1 MKSAAI
7 YARVSSERQKE
18 EQTIRSQTSAL
29 EEAAK
34 EQDYLVPSQWIFE
47 DEGYSGAVLVR
58 PGLDRIRDLAAE
70 GQIEA
75 VLVHSPDRLSR
86 KYAYQVLLVEEFAR
100 QGVEVVFIR
109 SPKAQTPEE
118 QLLLQFQGMIAE
130 YERAQIAERSRRGKR
145 HWAKA
150 GSVNVLSGAP
160 YGYRYVRKTDT
171 AGAYY
176 QVLEQEAEIVHTVF
190 RRYTQEGLS
199 INAIARQLNEQK
211 VPTRRGASRW
221 CRSTVW
227 AMLRNPAYQGM
238 ACFGKTEQVE
248 RSKVTRPLRQRGG
261 YSPRNSANRERPRE
275 EWIGIPVPP
284 LVSEETFAL
293 AQEQLEKNKRH
304 APRRTIEPTLLQG
317 MLVCKHCGYAF
328 YRTSTRT
335 SKRKLHYYRC
345 LGSDDYRYQNGRVC
359 DNRPIRQDHLDE
371 VVWREIIRLLEDP
384 TLIRTEIDHRLA
396 ALRESSPNK
405 RRKSVLV
412 KQHNRLQKQIE
423 RLLDAYQESLL
434 SLEELRRRMPALH
447 KREQTIQSELQNLAT
462 AAVDQ
467 HTYLRV
473 ADTIAEFFSRLRE
486 NATALN
492 VTERQKILR
501 LLVKEILVGK
511 DKITIKHS
519 IPVANIELP
528 PGPSGGIKQPSYLL
542 RSGSHFTLPCEYIS
556 APCTG

>member
-1 MKSAAI
+1 MKTAAI

-18 EQTIRSQTSAL
+18 EQTIKSQTAAL
-29 EEAAK
+29 KEAAK
-34 EQDYLVPSQWIFE
+34 ERGYLVPGEWIFE

-58 PGLDRIRDLAAE
+58 PGLDRIRDLATE
-70 GQIEA
+70 GQIETI
-75 VLVHSPDRLSR
+75 LVYSPDRLSR

-145 HWAKA
+145 HRAKA

-160 YGYRYVRKTDT
+160 YGYRYIRKTESS
-171 AGAYY
+171 GAYY
-176 QVLEQEAEIVHTVF
+176 EVLEQQAEVVRTVYSL
-190 RRYTQEGLS
+190 YTQEELS
-199 INAIARQLNEQK
+199 INGIARWLNEQK

-238 ACFGKTEQVE
+238 ACFGKTQQAE
-248 RSKVTRPLRQRGG
+248 RRKITRPLRQRGG
-261 YSPRNSANRERPRE
+261 YCPRNSANRERPRE

-284 LVSEETFAL
+284 LVSEATFAL
-293 AQEQLEKNKRH
+293 AQEQLEKNRRH

-317 MLVCKHCGYAF
+317 MLVCKQCGYAF
-328 YRTSTRT
+328 YRCSTRT
-335 SKRKLHYYRC
+335 SKRKLYYYRC

-359 DNRPIRQDHLDE
+359 DNRPVRQDHLDE
-371 VVWREIIRLLEDP
+371 VVWREITRLLEDP
-384 TLIRTEIDHRLA
+384 SLIRAEIDRRLA
-396 ALRESSPNK
+396 AMRESSPTK
-405 RRKSVLV
+405 RREATLQKE
-412 KQHNRLQKQIE
+412 QTRLQKQIE

-447 KREQTIQSELQNLAT
+447 KRDRTIQSELQSLAT

-467 HTYLRV
+467 KAFLRV
-473 ADTIAEFFSRLRE
+473 ADTIEEFFSRLRE
-486 NATALN
+486 NAAALN
-492 VTERQKILR
+492 VTDRQKILR
-501 LLVKEILVGK
+501 LLVKEILV
-511 DKITIKHS
+511 DLDTITIKHS

-528 PGPSGGIKQPSYLL
+528 SGSSGGAQLPGYLL
-542 RSGSHFTLPCEYIS
+542 RSGSHFTLPCERIS